1 MLVAMARDPNDP
13 QAGDDI
19 YHYVDDDGRD
29 VVTNDLASVPPQY
42 LGKLE
47 IAGAEAVTT
56 TTAAAMATTLLPAD
70 FHAPSFALGAGSV
83 ALLAA
88 GLLALAKGARA
99 VRVVG
104 GLVVA
109 TLLGGLCFVALEAG
123 TEVVAVQRRPIDEA
137 KAATAKTKSRLE
149 QMRVIEKEIEGQP

>member
-1 MLVAMARDPNDP
+1 MLVAMARDPNDQ

-42 LGKLE
+42 LSKLE
-47 IAGAEAVTT
+47 IIGAEAVTATT
-56 TTAAAMATTLLPAD
+56 TTAATTLLPAD

-104 GLVVA
+104 GLVVV
-109 TLLGGLCFVALEAG
+109 TLLGGLCFVALQAG
-123 TEVVAVQRRPIDEA
+123 SEVVAVQRRPIDEA
-137 KAATAKTKSRLE
+137 KAATTKTKSRLE